1 MPTTEQSR
9 VFRLVWTSYAV
20 LAMTDPELAEKPFVE
35 GPNRFEQQ
43 LADVLGRARTEGE
56 LAPGL
61 DVSAEAALAALRYH
75 LDSVFGASGKARD
88 SSTSATGVRTRSG
101 TRPSER
107 KRKNPFAGCDCC
119 TEALA
124 WLFTRYAEVKA
135 VLRDPRLSRAATG
148 LPTPPPARR
157 YRVSLTRGRS
167 CG

>member
-1 MPTTEQSR
+1 MLAESMPTTEQSR
-9 VFRLVWTSYAV
+9 AFRLVWTSYAV

-61 DVSAEAALAALRYH
+61 DVSAEAALEVLRYH

-88 SSTSATGVRTRSG
+88 SSTSDGGTHQVRYQTQR
-101 TRPSER
+101 
-107 KRKNPFAGCDCC
+107 AQ
-119 TEALA
+119 
-124 WLFTRYAEVKA
+124 
-135 VLRDPRLSRAATG
+135 AATG

-157 YRVSLTRGRS
+157 YRVPLTRGRS